1 MEVKDDLLYLPSAFF
16 HEFYPEGIEF
26 LAKIK
31 NELRQGAAYDAYQRT
46 LRFRYNFSYTYMVA
60 YPIKM
65 SGQMS
70 GHSFRSYQS
79 YLYEKHLP

>member
-1 MEVKDDLLYLPSAFF
+1 MTDIHEATKDTADDLPS
-16 HEFYPEGIEF
+16 EGIKRDFEQ
-26 LAKIK
+26 LK
-31 NELRQGAAYDAYQRT
+31 LYT
-46 LRFRYNFSYTYMVA
+46 LRFWYNFSYTYMVA